1 MIESTENK
9 VIERFKKAKR
19 GTVFFTDDFLRFGT
33 AKNISKIL
41 ERLVDKNEITRVSRG
56 IYTRPEINKQLGI
69 TLSPSTETIARAIAR
84 RDRARII
91 PTGQYALNVL
101 GLSTQIPM
109 NAVYLTDGAARK
121 ITIGKRTI
129 LFKKTTPRNLAAI
142 GEISGM
148 VIQGLKALGKNEL
161 TEEETSQVVEILK
174 KEKSERLRH
183 DIRLAPEWI
192 RSIMKAALPENQ
204 KL

>member
-1 MIESTENK
+1 MTESTENK

-33 AKNISKIL
+33 AKNISKTL

-161 TEEETSQVVEILK
+161 SEDETSQVVAILK

-192 RSIMKAALPENQ
+192 RSIMKTALPENQ
-204 KL
+204 KS

>member
-33 AKNISKIL
+33 AKNISKTL

-161 TEEETSQVVEILK
+161 TEDETSQVVAILK

-192 RSIMKAALPENQ
+192 RSIMKTALPENQ
-204 KL
+204 KS

>member
-1 MIESTENK
+1 M
-9 VIERFKKAKR
+9 
-19 GTVFFTDDFLRFGT
+19 FFTDDFLRFGT
-33 AKNISKIL
+33 AKNISKTL
-41 ERLVDKNEITRVSRG
+41 ERLVAKNEITRVSRG
-56 IYTRPEINKQLGI
+56 IYTRPEINKLLGI

-148 VIQGLKALGKNEL
+148 K
-161 TEEETSQVVEILK
+161 T
-174 KEKSERLRH
+174 
-183 DIRLAPEWI
+183 
-192 RSIMKAALPENQ
+192 ALPENQ

>member
-1 MIESTENK
+1 MTESTENK

-33 AKNISKIL
+33 AKNISKTL

-192 RSIMKAALPENQ
+192 RSIMKTALPENQ

>member
-9 VIERFKKAKR
+9 VIEKFKKAKR

-33 AKNISKIL
+33 AKNISKTL

-121 ITIGKRTI
+121 ITIGKRSI

-161 TEEETSQVVEILK
+161 TEDETSQVVAILK

-192 RSIMKAALPENQ
+192 RSIMKTALPENQ
-204 KL
+204 K

>member
-1 MIESTENK
+1 MLESTEHK

-33 AKNISKIL
+33 AKNISKTL
-41 ERLVDKNEITRVSRG
+41 ERLVDKNEITRITRG

-69 TLSPSTETIARAIAR
+69 TLTPSTETIARAIAR

-121 ITIGKRTI
+121 LTIGKRTI

-142 GEISGM
+142 GEVSAM
-148 VIQGLKALGKNEL
+148 VIQGLKALGKDEL
-161 TEEETSQVVEILK
+161 TQDETSQVVEILK
-174 KEKSERLRH
+174 KEKTERLRH

-192 RSIMKAALPENQ
+192 RTIMKTALPENQ

>member
-33 AKNISKIL
+33 AKNISKTL

-121 ITIGKRTI
+121 ITIGNRTI

-161 TEEETSQVVEILK
+161 SEDETSQVVAILK

-192 RSIMKAALPENQ
+192 RSIMKTALPENQ

>member
-1 MIESTENK
+1 MLESVENK

-33 AKNISKIL
+33 AKNISKTL

-161 TEEETSQVVEILK
+161 TEDETSQVVEILK

>member
-1 MIESTENK
+1 MLESTENK

-33 AKNISKIL
+33 AKNISKTL

-148 VIQGLKALGKNEL
+148 VIQGLRALGKNEL
-161 TEEETSQVVEILK
+161 TQEETSQIVEILK

-192 RSIMKAALPENQ
+192 RSIMNAALPENQ
-204 KL
+204 KS

>member
-9 VIERFKKAKR
+9 VIKRFKKAKR
-19 GTVFFTDDFLRFGT
+19 GAVFFTDDFLRFGT
-33 AKNISKIL
+33 AKNISKTL

-161 TEEETSQVVEILK
+161 TEDETSQVVAILK

-192 RSIMKAALPENQ
+192 RSIMKTALPENQ
-204 KL
+204 KS